1 MAQLVAKQTLFLFMP
16 RHFLFDIAVYFVQKE
31 KGAEKKKKNLYQIPI
46 LRLSIRQAITSLA
59 LLFGLYNREQN
70 GYSGGRF
77 RFLLWARYSQ
87 RAPLLY

>member
-1 MAQLVAKQTLFLFMP
+1 MP
-16 RHFLFDIAVYFVQKE
+16 CHFLFDIAVYFVQKE
-31 KGAEKKKKNLYQIPI
+31 KGAEKNLYQIPI

>member
-1 MAQLVAKQTLFLFMP
+1 MP
-16 RHFLFDIAVYFVQKE
+16 CQFLFDIAVYFVQKE
-31 KGAEKKKKNLYQIPI
+31 KGAKKKNLYQIPI

-59 LLFGLYNREQN
+59 LLFGLYKREQN